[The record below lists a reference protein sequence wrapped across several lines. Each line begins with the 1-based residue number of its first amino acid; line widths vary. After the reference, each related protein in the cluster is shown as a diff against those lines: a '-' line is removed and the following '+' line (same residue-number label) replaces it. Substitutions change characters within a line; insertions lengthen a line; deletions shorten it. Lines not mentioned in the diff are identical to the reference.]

1 MCLNF
6 IMQSRFDPESL
17 KLYIQV
23 KRYRQYF
30 IQTVY
35 KNYLNKSYNLTALNI
50 VEDFSFRKIS
60 NLKLTSMR
68 MLHVNKMVI
77 KKHPLFEVISYLL
90 FTYDLSYQ
98 LFFQHTLTVV
108 ASSQRLDFWRNS
120 AGGQFWVT
128 TRAVTGASHSTT
140 WQHSCWIYSDIT
152 TSRS

>member
-17 KLYIQV
+17 KLYTFKLI
-23 KRYRQYF
+23 KTNRLYF
-30 IQTVY
+30 IQTGF
-35 KNYLNKSYNLTALNI
+35 KNYLNKSYNLTGLNI

-77 KKHPLFEVISYLL
+77 KSIVSYLL
-90 FTYDLSYQ
+90 CTYDLSYQ
-98 LFFQHTLTVV
+98 LFFQHTLTVE
-108 ASSQRLDFWRNS
+108 ASSQRSDFWRNS

>member
-6 IMQSRFDPESL
+6 IMQSRFDPETL

-77 KKHPLFEVISYLL
+77 KSIPYLK
-90 FTYDLSYQ
+90 
-98 LFFQHTLTVV
+98 
-108 ASSQRLDFWRNS
+108 
-120 AGGQFWVT
+120 
-128 TRAVTGASHSTT
+128 
-140 WQHSCWIYSDIT
+140 
-152 TSRS
+152 